1 MIFHTVGLVKGL
13 MEKAKTSTGLEVT
26 VDILDKVYQTGRK
39 YAADFKETIKLVFD
53 EVLPKWNYRAIPSG
67 P

>member
-1 MIFHTVGLVKGL
+1 
-13 MEKAKTSTGLEVT
+13 LEVT

-39 YAADFKETIKLVFD
+39 YAADFKETMKIVFD